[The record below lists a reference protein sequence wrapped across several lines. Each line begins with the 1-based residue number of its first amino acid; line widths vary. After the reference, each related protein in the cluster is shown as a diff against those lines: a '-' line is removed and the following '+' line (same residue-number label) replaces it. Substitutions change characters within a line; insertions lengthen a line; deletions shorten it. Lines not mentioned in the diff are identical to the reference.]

1 MVRRNRG
8 SDGSESGRTCSEE
21 NGPSSGARPSK
32 GSGVVDGRHIVLTV
46 LLTLVMSWSMLQLFA
61 VAALA
66 PMMGP
71 DLGIG
76 PSVLGGAV
84 GAGFAVAALLSPWA
98 GKLVDRWGPRRCT
111 VGLLLL
117 VAVALGLLA
126 VSRGGV
132 GLALALVVNGF
143 PQALANPATNKVI
156 LVSVPATR
164 RSGVIGWKQSGV
176 QMGALVA
183 GLPLVWVAMWLGWR
197 VAFVVAAVVAILLAV
212 WALGVL
218 PRGERVG
225 PASPVAWQGAGMV
238 RLAFF
243 SLFLGVGVSSVNS
256 HLALFSTSTLGM
268 SSVQAGALVA
278 ILGAAG
284 VVGRIFWTGR
294 ASRWGAGRLLTP
306 LAAGAVLGPVLLW
319 ASPWVTSLVWVA
331 ALFVGGVGVAANAVS
346 MVSVIARSSA
356 AAVGSATAVVSAGF
370 FAGYAVGPPVLGAL
384 AEAVSYQQAWWWP
397 GLSLM
402 VAAVVMA
409 PFPRKEERGTR

>member
-1 MVRRNRG
+1 MCF
-8 SDGSESGRTCSEE
+8 SLPKPQS
-21 NGPSSGARPSK
+21 ARKPH
-32 GSGVVDGRHIVLTV
+32 GYIRGVVADSSTDANSVRESLEDVAFDAVSAGGPFL
-46 LLTLVMSWSMLQLFA
+46 

-183 GLPLVWVAMWLGWR
+183 GLPLVWMAMWLGWR

-212 WALGVL
+212 
-218 PRGERVG
+218 
-225 PASPVAWQGAGMV
+225 
-238 RLAFF
+238 
-243 SLFLGVGVSSVNS
+243 
-256 HLALFSTSTLGM
+256 
-268 SSVQAGALVA
+268 
-278 ILGAAG
+278 
-284 VVGRIFWTGR
+284 
-294 ASRWGAGRLLTP
+294 
-306 LAAGAVLGPVLLW
+306 
-319 ASPWVTSLVWVA
+319 
-331 ALFVGGVGVAANAVS
+331 
-346 MVSVIARSSA
+346 
-356 AAVGSATAVVSAGF
+356 
-370 FAGYAVGPPVLGAL
+370 
-384 AEAVSYQQAWWWP
+384 
-397 GLSLM
+397 
-402 VAAVVMA
+402 
-409 PFPRKEERGTR
+409 